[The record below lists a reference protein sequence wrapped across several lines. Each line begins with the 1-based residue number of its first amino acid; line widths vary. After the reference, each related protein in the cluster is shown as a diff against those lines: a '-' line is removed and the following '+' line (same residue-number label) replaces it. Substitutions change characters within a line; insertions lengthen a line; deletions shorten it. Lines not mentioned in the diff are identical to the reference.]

1 MIVSH
6 PPETI
11 RFIVNSSTD
20 QISLSCTVEGE
31 GVVYWEK
38 DGVQISD
45 SEKPIVPGGNT
56 LVIAPDSNVTTSVG
70 MYRCIA
76 SNIVGSV
83 MSSSTS
89 ATVTGKWYYACMRA
103 HTHAHTHTR
112 TLINT
117 THDWIAIKLSKSGSM
132 TYILLIAPVLVGW
145 ETYVT
150 GPAKI
155 DHVSANYTKLY
166 FC

>member
-1 MIVSH
+1 MIISH

-11 RFIVNSSTD
+11 HLIVNSSTD

-38 DGVQISD
+38 DGVKISD
-45 SEKPIVPGGNT
+45 SERSIVPGGNT
-56 LVIAPDSNVTTSVG
+56 LVIAPDSIVTTSVG

-89 ATVTGKWYYACMRA
+89 VTVTGKWYYVCVHMHPHRVIFMNVKQG
-103 HTHAHTHTR
+103 
-112 TLINT
+112 L
-117 THDWIAIKLSKSGSM
+117 LSGALGELW
-132 TYILLIAPVLVGW
+132 YICQNFYAL
-145 ETYVT
+145 EFYQ
-150 GPAKI
+150 
-155 DHVSANYTKLY
+155 
-166 FC
+166 